1 MQGTRAARPLTI
13 LAALV
18 ALAVPASAQADVRSG
33 SVNDPRETQGRT
45 LENGTDDIQFV
56 SAVYDSDAGSLT
68 ISARFYNTPSD
79 PNANRSFPP
88 LDFSVGKACNEAMP
102 LDGTFSAD
110 AYWDGGDPG
119 VGDYV
124 VAGDGSV
131 RLAGFDGTN
140 HAQPVLSDDHQ
151 TISVTFQHPSFV
163 HQDWRCVNG
172 ALDPAAHGS
181 DQFEFYFAGFA
192 PAKLSPAIAQA
203 SMRNV
208 LAARFGRGFTTSR
221 PRWVA
226 CPQEQIGTS
235 NELPAAF
242 CAAEF
247 RTGRTW
253 RYVEGNVTADGP
265 RLVTTVTRVRRY
277 VRTWRGCSKSV
288 LRKAGLS
295 GTLSSNARDCST
307 KPAAQVSSA
316 ARRGRL
322 RSRLTISSASID
334 RAGFAAVATF
344 HCTVTRRGRS
354 ATALCRNSLGDA
366 FRYAFTA

>member
-1 MQGTRAARPLTI
+1 MDGTRGVRSLAVV
-13 LAALV
+13 AALV
-18 ALAVPASAQADVRSG
+18 ALGAPAAARAEVRSG
-33 SVNDPRETQGRT
+33 SVNDPPETQGHT
-45 LENGTDDIQFV
+45 LDNGTDDIAFV
-56 SAVYDSDAGSLT
+56 SADYDSDAGSLT

-119 VGDYV
+119 AGDYV

-131 RLAGFDGTN
+131 RLSGFDGTN

-151 TISVTFQHPSFV
+151 TISVTFQHPAFV
-163 HQDWRCVNG
+163 HQDWRCVDG

-181 DQFEFYFAGFA
+181 DQFEFYFAGWA

-203 SMRNV
+203 SMRTA
-208 LAARFGRGFTTSR
+208 LAARFGRGFTTAR
-221 PRWVA
+221 PRWLG
-226 CPQEQIGTS
+226 CPQEQIGTA
-235 NELPAAF
+235 NELPSAL

-247 RTGRTW
+247 KTGRTW
-253 RYVEGNVTADGP
+253 RYVEGSVVADGP
-265 RLVTTVTRVRRY
+265 RLVPSVARVRRY
-277 VRTWRGCSKSV
+277 VRAWRGCPKSA
-288 LRKAGLS
+288 LRKAQLT
-295 GTLSSNARDCST
+295 GTLATNSRDCST
-307 KPAAQVSSA
+307 KPAAQVASA

-322 RSRLTISSASID
+322 RSRLTISSASVD

-344 HCTVTRRGRS
+344 HCTVTRRH
-354 ATALCRNSLGDA
+354 AKTTALCRNSLGDA
-366 FRYAFTA
+366 FRYAF